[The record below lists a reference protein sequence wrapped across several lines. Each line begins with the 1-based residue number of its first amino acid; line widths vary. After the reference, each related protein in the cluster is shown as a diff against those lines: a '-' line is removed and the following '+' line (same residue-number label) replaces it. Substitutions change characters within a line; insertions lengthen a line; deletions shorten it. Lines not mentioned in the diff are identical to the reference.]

1 MISAN
6 DNLYEVNDSRLFLQN
21 NQSCAVGNF
30 SKEIG
35 CERVKNVFF
44 NIEKATLNDKVI
56 NTALISV

>member
-6 DNLYEVNDSRLFLQN
+6 DNLYEVSDPRLFAQN
-21 NQSCAVGNF
+21 NQSCTMGNL

-44 NIEKATLNDKVI
+44 DIEKATLNDKVKKTDRI
-56 NTALISV
+56 